1 MQTTESNYDDIKLSR
16 NRKIGDTSIIYG
28 MVNSQFFRLIILKE
42 GPKAW
47 YEQLQYYRQFM
58 TALLALCPSV
68 FFRRLF
74 GAETCGLLTTLC
86 GLNFLLVFN
95 SVHIPLIFKPIFIFI
110 SPFLL
115 ITRNGEELYDL
126 VFVEVHSQILIY
138 VAALLTTLSL
148 IHTTMIYAGF
158 GNKKMT
164 TRGESW
170 INTWIS
176 KYWSIDNFAVQG
188 VIEPILTI
196 IIGFVFWKMA
206 GDLWAAVYLWISASC
221 VAVMQ
226 LTDKSS
232 QMKDQAILD
241 I

>member
-1 MQTTESNYDDIKLSR
+1 MRTEESNYDDIKISR

-28 MVNSQFFRLIILKE
+28 IVNSQFLRMIILKE
-42 GPKAW
+42 GAKAW

-58 TALLALCPSV
+58 TALLALSPSV

-74 GAETCGLLTTLC
+74 GAETCGFLTTLC
-86 GLNFLLVFN
+86 GLNFILVFN
-95 SVHIPLIFKPIFIFI
+95 SINIPIIFKPIVALF
-110 SPFLL
+110 SPLL
-115 ITRNGEELYDL
+115 VFFKSGEELYDL

-138 VAALLTTLSL
+138 VAALLATLSL

-170 INTWIS
+170 IYTWIS
-176 KYWSIDNFAVQG
+176 KYRSIDNFTVQG

-196 IIGFVFWKMA
+196 IIGFVFWELA

-221 VAVMQ
+221 VAIMQ
-226 LTDKSS
+226 LTDKSA

-241 I
+241 M